1 MFVGHYS
8 TALVAATHPKAP
20 GLGTLFVA
28 GQLIDLGFFSFVLM
42 GWEKMRI
49 TPGITVM
56 SPLDLYDMPWTHSL
70 LGACLWGLA
79 FAVLVGALTRNRT
92 GGLIAGVVVV
102 SHWLLDLLVHRP
114 DLTLAGQPPMLGIGL
129 WNHPWVEMPL
139 EIGITLGA
147 LWLYL
152 RATRVTGRSIAAS
165 AMAVFLLVLQAYN
178 WFGPPPTAY
187 DPSIAVLGLV
197 AYGAAIAM
205 AWWLGRTRAHRQ
217 AA

>member
-42 GWEKMRI
+42 GWERMRI
-49 TPGITVM
+49 TPGITAM

-70 LGACLWGLA
+70 LGACVWGLA
-79 FAVLVGALTRNRT
+79 FAVLVGVLTRNRT
-92 GGLIAGVVVV
+92 GGMITGAVVV

-114 DLTLAGQPPMLGIGL
+114 DLTLAGAPPMLGLGL
-129 WNHPWVEMPL
+129 WNHPLVEMPL
-139 EIGITLGA
+139 EIGMTLGA

-152 RATRVTGRSIAAS
+152 RATRATGRSIAAPS
-165 AMAVFLLVLQAYN
+165 MAIFLLVLQAYN
-178 WFGPPPTAY
+178 WFGPQPTAY
-187 DPSIAVLGLV
+187 DPGMAVMALA

-205 AWWLGRTRAHRQ
+205 AWWLGLARVHRQ
-217 AA
+217 TA